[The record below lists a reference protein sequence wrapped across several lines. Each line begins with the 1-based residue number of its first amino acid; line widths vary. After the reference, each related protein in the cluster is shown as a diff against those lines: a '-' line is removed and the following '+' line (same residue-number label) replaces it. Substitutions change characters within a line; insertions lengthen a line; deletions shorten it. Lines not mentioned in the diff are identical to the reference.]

1 MIIIKIIKK
10 LEIDVIRKLKKI
22 VKNVK
27 VITGNINAEQHF
39 SAIKKIAAKLN
50 AYFYKQIQ
58 HAYSNS

>member
-10 LEIDVIRKLKKI
+10 LVIDVIRKLKKI

-27 VITGNINAEQHF
+27 VITGNINVEQHY

-50 AYFYKQIQ
+50 AYFYK
-58 HAYSNS
+58 

>member
-27 VITGNINAEQHF
+27 VITGNINVE
-39 SAIKKIAAKLN
+39 
-50 AYFYKQIQ
+50 
-58 HAYSNS
+58 